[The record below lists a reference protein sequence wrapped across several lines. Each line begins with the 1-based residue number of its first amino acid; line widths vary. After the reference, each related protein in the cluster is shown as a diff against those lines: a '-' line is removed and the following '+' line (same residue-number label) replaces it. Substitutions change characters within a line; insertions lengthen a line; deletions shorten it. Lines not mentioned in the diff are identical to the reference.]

1 VASNVDDAPERFW
14 ETIEAEVMACTHL
27 DAAAQVFC
35 DRFYETFL
43 DFAVLTRM
51 FGTVPLGE
59 LPPADRAFAA
69 TFLDKGGTKPIFES
83 QTPVL
88 TLMGTRGVEPAW
100 CARELSRDHRAIP
113 LLSNDFIDG
122 IPMIARLL
130 GEIGFPR
137 LSSSPA
143 GWQFVTRD
151 IVDVNG
157 LFFVG
162 DARTTTDERGRHII
176 PSFAFVERYGIKSV
190 FGFGGPYSAT
200 STFLT
205 TIIFTRQLIP
215 RNTAGR
221 FVQLIAKF
229 KAATVALVDARAL
242 FSAPASSA

>member
-1 VASNVDDAPERFW
+1 MASEIDDAPERFW
-14 ETIEAEVMACTHL
+14 EAIEPELARCTHL
-27 DAAAQVFC
+27 DEAAQLFC
-35 DRFYETFL
+35 NRFYESFV
-43 DFAVLTRM
+43 DFAVLVRM
-51 FGTVPLGE
+51 FGTVPLGG
-59 LPPADRAFAA
+59 LPPADRVFASS
-69 TFLDKGGTKPIFES
+69 FLDKGGTAPMFES

-88 TLMGTRGVEPAW
+88 TLLGTRGVETSW
-100 CARELSRDHRAIP
+100 CDRAKSRDHRAIP

-137 LSSSPA
+137 LSRGPA

-176 PSFAFVERYGIKSV
+176 PSFEFVERYGIKSV
-190 FGFGGPYSAT
+190 FGFGGPYTAT

-205 TIIFTRQLIP
+205 AIVFTRRAIP
-215 RNTAGR
+215 RVVAGR
-221 FVQLIAKF
+221 FVQLIANF
-229 KAATVALVDARAL
+229 KAVTTPLLDAGAL